1 MQQSFWVVKVEI
13 AMVKF
18 VVIAANGLQI
28 PQNLLKYVHLISNW
42 TDNCSELPTE
52 FCAWHVYKPAS
63 RRPTGLS
70 CKDSY
75 FYTEKKRDKTQKQKH
90 Y

>member
-28 PQNLLKYVHLISNW
+28 PQNLLKYVHLISN
-42 TDNCSELPTE
+42 
-52 FCAWHVYKPAS
+52 
-63 RRPTGLS
+63 
-70 CKDSY
+70 
-75 FYTEKKRDKTQKQKH
+75 
-90 Y
+90 